1 MAYKFTVKGI
11 RKFKEEKVVRAA
23 LLSYRGD
30 VDDPEVKIRYH
41 QESGEEKESFTIM
54 TENVSTQGVNIKLM
68 VGGNII
74 VELPWYASQ
83 MDVKLC
89 YVPS

>member
-11 RKFKEEKVVRAA
+11 RKFNEEKVVRNA
-23 LLSYRGD
+23 LVSYRGI
-30 VDDPEVKIRYH
+30 VDDLGVKIRYH
-41 QESGEEKESFTIM
+41 QETGEEKESYTIM
-54 TENVSTQGVNIKLM
+54 TENASTQGINIKHM

-83 MDVKLC
+83 MDVKLLITG
-89 YVPS
+89 